1 MIVGVEIGSFPSN
14 IVYYVG
20 ESNTLDLVDGTV
32 LVHTKGKTYGPGDN
46 EGSYF
51 REHPM
56 SKVTGNFSIVSD
68 IDFSVPG
75 VYEVHVIWYGGV
87 ERFPVQVIER

>member
-20 ESNTLDLVDGTV
+20 ESDTLDLDGGTV
-32 LVHTKGKTYGPGDN
+32 LVYTRGKIYGPGYD
-46 EGSYF
+46 EGTYF
-51 REHPM
+51 TEEPM
-56 SKVTGNFSIVSD
+56 NFETSEFSLASD
-68 IDFSVPG
+68 VDFSVPG
-75 VYEVHVIWYGGV
+75 IYEVHVIWYGGV